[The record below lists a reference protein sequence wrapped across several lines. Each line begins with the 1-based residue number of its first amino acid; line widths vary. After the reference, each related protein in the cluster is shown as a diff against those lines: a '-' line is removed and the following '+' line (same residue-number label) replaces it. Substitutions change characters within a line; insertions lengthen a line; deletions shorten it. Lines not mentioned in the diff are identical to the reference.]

1 MITLFSTFRANSDL
15 AARELRDRLLG
26 MVSPTRSE
34 PGSVT
39 YEVLTTADEATTL
52 YVIETWNTREDAEQH
67 TQHVVDDGLISRA
80 EPLLNGPITSLWL
93 EPATP
98 DEPQHR

>member
-1 MITLFSTFRANSDL
+1 MTTLFSTFIANSES

-26 MVSPTRSE
+26 MVAPTRSE

-39 YEVLTTADEATTL
+39 YEVLAAADEATTL
-52 YVIETWNTREDAEQH
+52 YVIESWNTREDAERH
-67 TQHVVDDGLISRA
+67 ALRVVADGLVSRA

-98 DEPQHR
+98 DEP